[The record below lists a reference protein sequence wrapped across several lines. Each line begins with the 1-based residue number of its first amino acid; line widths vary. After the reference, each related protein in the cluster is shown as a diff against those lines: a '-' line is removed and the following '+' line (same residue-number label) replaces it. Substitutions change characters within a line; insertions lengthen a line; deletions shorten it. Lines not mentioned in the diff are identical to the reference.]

1 MPSLVLRRPLHLNAR
16 SLEIRAEMPVHSNV
30 WEVELEKIVQHR
42 SYDRNDQ
49 WLVKWKGYTESHN
62 NWEPWEN
69 LLLEIA
75 V

>member
-1 MPSLVLRRPLHLNAR
+1 
-16 SLEIRAEMPVHSNV
+16 MPVHSNV
-30 WEVELEKIVQHR
+30 WEVELEKIVHHR

-49 WLVKWKGYTESHN
+49 WLDKWKGYTESYN
-62 NWEPWEN
+62 NWEPREN